1 MLINTL
7 AGVRNIDRIY
17 VDVARHFRAS
27 QRMMFADVALPGA
40 MPLIVAGL
48 KLSAGVALLI
58 VVSAEFV
65 GARSGLGYL
74 IWTSWQ
80 VFQIEK
86 MYVGLVTIAVVGIT
100 FSMLLTYIER
110 ALILWKQ
117 PD

>member
-1 MLINTL
+1 
-7 AGVRNIDRIY
+7 
-17 VDVARHFRAS
+17 
-27 QRMMFADVALPGA
+27 MFADVALPGA